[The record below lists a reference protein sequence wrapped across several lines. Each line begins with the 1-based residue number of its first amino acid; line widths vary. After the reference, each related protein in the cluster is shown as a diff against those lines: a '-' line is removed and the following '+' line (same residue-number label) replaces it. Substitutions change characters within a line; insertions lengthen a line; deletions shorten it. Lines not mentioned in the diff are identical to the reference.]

1 MLSWEERRSLVKIAN
16 LYYSDGWTQEQ
27 IAKKLGVSRPVIS
40 KSLQKAREHKIIEIF
55 IKDETVHTVN
65 LEKKLEDRFGLEDVV
80 VVPISG
86 QTPDIVK
93 RSVAQAGA
101 YYLSKNIKHA
111 TKIGISWGTTMSA
124 LVQEYPYEMKEN
136 VTIFPLE
143 GGMGRKQV
151 EIHSNQLAYEL
162 AKKVGGTCSYL
173 YAPAMTETTELRERL
188 MKMND
193 IKEVLQ
199 EATTVDI
206 ALVGMSNPYVQST
219 LEEIGYLNQNDLE
232 QLRQLGIVGDM
243 GFRFFDRN
251 GNHVDSSF
259 HKKVIGISLEQLRNI
274 KKVIGVVSGSHKAE
288 SVLAALQGDY
298 INVLVLDEQTATE
311 LLHDSD

>member
-16 LYYSDGWTQEQ
+16 LYYNDSWTQEQ

-65 LEKKLEDRFGLEDVV
+65 LEKKLEEHFGLEDAI

-86 QTPDIVK
+86 QTPGVVK
-93 RSVAQAGA
+93 QSVAQAGA
-101 YYLSKNIKHA
+101 YYLSKNIKKA
-111 TKIGISWGTTMSA
+111 KKIGISWGTTLEA
-124 LVQEYPYEMKEN
+124 LVKEYPYEMKEN
-136 VTIFPLE
+136 ITIFPLE
-143 GGMGRKQV
+143 GGMGRKKV

-162 AKKVGGTCSYL
+162 AKKIGGSCSYL
-173 YAPAMTETTELRERL
+173 YAPAMTETSELRERL

-199 EATTVDI
+199 EAATVDI
-206 ALVGMSNPYVQST
+206 ALVGLSNPYVQST
-219 LEEIGYLNQNDLE
+219 LEDIGYLNQDDLE
-232 QLRQLGIVGDM
+232 QLRQLGVVGDM

-251 GNHVDSSF
+251 GRHVDSTF
-259 HKKVIGISLEQLRNI
+259 NKKVIGISLEQLQHI
-274 KKVIGVVSGSHKAE
+274 QKVIGVVSGSHKAE
-288 SVLAALQGDY
+288 SVLAALKGGY

-311 LLHDSD
+311 LLYESE